1 MWDIITAIFGAGAN
15 NTSNGTSSLTNTFV
29 NGANENAV
37 PFTSV
42 TGLSSFFT
50 DVSYI
55 GAVRDANDTWW
66 QSWTCGL
73 PNQMSCLAIP
83 AAG

>member
-1 MWDIITAIFGAGAN
+1 NGASTLQSG
-15 NTSNGTSSLTNTFV
+15 FI

-42 TGLSSFFT
+42 TGLSPFFT
-50 DVSYI
+50 NVNYI

-66 QSWTCGL
+66 TGWTCGL
-73 PNQMSCLAIP
+73 PGQMSCLAIP
-83 AAG
+83 SAG